1 MDASRLIKSWIRR
14 KDDYTGPQYFHR
26 ENIGYMWKWY
36 SMGKNKDY
44 PTSGFAQNMNT
55 RAFNIF
61 THDMIITYEND
72 IPRGHIRITQ
82 NLGLQKIRL
91 HWASIFLP
99 RTEWLHMKMIS
110 HGDKPRL
117 PNIWIRR
124 KYDYTGPSYFY
135 PEHKNYI
142 WKWYSMKTNQDYSRL
157 GFLENT
163 STLGLGVCAQNM
175 RITFGNNIPWGQIK
189 ITQHLGSQKIILH
202 WATRFIPII

>member
-1 MDASRLIKSWIRR
+1 MEMLSHGDRSRLLKIWIRGNTITLGLNVCTQRMGITYGNNITRGHIKITQNLDSQKIGSHWAWIFVSETWGLHVEIIYHVDASRLLKSWIRR
-14 KDDYTGPQYFHR
+14 KDDYTGPQPFHR

-36 SMGKNKDY
+36 SIGKNEDY

-99 RTEWLHMKMIS
+99 RTE
-110 HGDKPRL
+110 
-117 PNIWIRR
+117 
-124 KYDYTGPSYFY
+124 
-135 PEHKNYI
+135 
-142 WKWYSMKTNQDYSRL
+142 
-157 GFLENT
+157 
-163 STLGLGVCAQNM
+163 
-175 RITFGNNIPWGQIK
+175 
-189 ITQHLGSQKIILH
+189 
-202 WATRFIPII
+202 